1 MIPRREAGAEETR
14 GLGRDAKEVMQ
25 FLRQRGASFFAD
37 IVRGTGKLKSE
48 VETALWELVAGGL
61 LTADGFDNLR
71 ALIDPKR
78 RSGHGSGKTNRPRH
92 SSGRWSLLYS
102 DELVDRTR
110 ALEATCWMLLRRYGI
125 VFREVLTRETILPK
139 WREVLITLRRLED
152 RGEVRGGRFVSG
164 FLGEQFALPIAV
176 ESLRAQRDLP
186 ASGETVA
193 VSAADPLNLVGIVV
207 PGERVAANSG
217 RFVAFRD
224 GVAVPPEERPGVV
237 VLTAG

>member
-1 MIPRREAGAEETR
+1 
-14 GLGRDAKEVMQ
+14 
-25 FLRQRGASFFAD
+25 
-37 IVRGTGKLKSE
+37 
-48 VETALWELVAGGL
+48 
-61 LTADGFDNLR
+61 
-71 ALIDPKR
+71 
-78 RSGHGSGKTNRPRH
+78 
-92 SSGRWSLLYS
+92 
-102 DELVDRTR
+102 
-110 ALEATCWMLLRRYGI
+110 MLLRRYGI

-176 ESLRAQRDLP
+176 ESLRAQRGLP
-186 ASGETVA
+186 ASGETLA

-237 VLTAG
+237 VLTAV